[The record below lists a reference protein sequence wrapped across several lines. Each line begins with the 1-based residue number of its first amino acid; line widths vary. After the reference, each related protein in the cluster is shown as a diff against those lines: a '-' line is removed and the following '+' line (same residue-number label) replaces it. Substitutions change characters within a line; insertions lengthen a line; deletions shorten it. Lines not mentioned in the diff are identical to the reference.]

1 MALIFSLSFSEENVN
16 FFREIGGV
24 VFVYNLSKSSA
35 HAEVRETSLF
45 ILGTLA
51 EANGVCVLVVYF
63 KQVL

>member
-1 MALIFSLSFSEENVN
+1 MD

-35 HAEVRETSLF
+35 HAEVRETALF

-63 KQVL
+63 KQVLSDAVCEL

>member
-1 MALIFSLSFSEENVN
+1 MN